1 MEQDGNWWAAGTW
14 QVKYVIEDNI
24 LMEEMFHKKKKKKKK
39 SRRPKLPH
47 KFECIKPEK
56 RRTALPM
63 MWGKRGS

>member
-39 SRRPKLPH
+39 VVDPNY
-47 KFECIKPEK
+47 
-56 RRTALPM
+56 RTSLNV
-63 MWGKRGS
+63 